1 VWITQNPVIENEIDG
16 SAAALEGSRTT
27 IEIHDHLAN
36 ATE

>member
-1 VWITQNPVIENEIDG
+1 VLEHDVDG